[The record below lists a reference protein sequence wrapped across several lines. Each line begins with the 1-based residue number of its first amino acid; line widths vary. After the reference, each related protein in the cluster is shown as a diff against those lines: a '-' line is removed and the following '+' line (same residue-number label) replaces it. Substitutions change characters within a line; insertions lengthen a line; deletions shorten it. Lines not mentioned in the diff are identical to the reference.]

1 MPSEK
6 LITFDIHW
14 PDQETTETYEA
25 TQGMT
30 WDDWVSSEYN
40 TRGFLINTRYDIVS
54 LSSGRI
60 EVGVKYDYS
69 SFVDTTDVIIDK
81 YRYIYN

>member
-1 MPSEK
+1 MK
-6 LITFDIHW
+6 LYKAW
-14 PDQETTETYEA
+14 
-25 TQGMT
+25 T
-30 WDDWVSSEYN
+30 WADWVSSEYN

-54 LSSGRI
+54 LSSGRV

-81 YRYIYN
+81 YQYIQLI